1 MDVWMALITL
11 LTWSNACNYFQF
23 WRHQICKH
31 YQNITCRLVFMIVF
45 GIHCNFFIVSPI
57 QLKICRSNI
66 FFTRQEVVARK
77 IGRVSEV
84 LRARS
89 ATGTQNLSSP
99 VNAFVITLSCTLGEV
114 DETTLMISR
123 RDLGRLQ
130 HLRRG
135 SLWQL
140 LTAINIRLP
149 DPRCQ
154 GS

>member
-1 MDVWMALITL
+1 
-11 LTWSNACNYFQF
+11 
-23 WRHQICKH
+23 
-31 YQNITCRLVFMIVF
+31 MIVF

-99 VNAFVITLSCTLGEV
+99 VNAFVITLKCTLGEV
-114 DETTLMISR
+114 HETTLMISR
-123 RDLGRLQ
+123 RDLGCLQ
-130 HLRRG
+130 NLRRG
-135 SLWQL
+135 SL
-140 LTAINIRLP
+140 
-149 DPRCQ
+149 
-154 GS
+154 